1 VSGGNGRVNLPP
13 LFHCLTP
20 VFHADAEPVTTDDDA
35 TVTDDDCATATS
47 RGDDDDCSTNSVW
60 SPPPLFHGDDVEG
73 YDVCSAV
80 AKLINSDRAQGMDA
94 CPRTEPLML
103 IASYMDEHGVY
114 DDASLFEVML
124 TLAPPDNSSAMSVAG
139 LPNLCHAVFF
149 STYVKQTA
157 PQTLPRVEP
166 WTSILNQCLPN
177 PCRPRALVPNL
188 VRALGGRVENI
199 ESHAARD
206 VVLRVL
212 FGGLLGVYPSAQ
224 SRPAVRDKLKMYA
237 AFALLP
243 PDNAALTRFMERR
256 SRFVLMA
263 FREYLFFLVQQLPAL
278 HDYLCKAYY
287 WQDLERVGTQA
298 MDLIRT
304 HMTGLRRDFLL
315 DDNLWDRAETIAH
328 IKHQETLKSCYRSPE
343 HEFHEMALEA
353 FEQMTRANRD
363 YFPVPTETQ
372 WYQAF
377 AYVFRAARA
386 TMRPRHRHA
395 EKVQGAM
402 RVRKRRNTQVK
413 VEAGPDM
420 QRRMRSPANASALV
434 YDSLRAN
441 SNGTSEN
448 TRDKDGDG
456 DSGGDDDNST
466 NEPFKRMLTDV
477 CRWGGVSDTTC
488 HRVHKTRYDFET
500 HTHLTGFRNLLPIL
514 FEEAREDYNALYAFF
529 SACSYRLCFKWAA
542 LPSSWADAQ
551 LKALGGNAVLG
562 THFVCPKCREISTE
576 PVTFPEGQNATAR
589 RESMYPQDIC
599 IRMQGHDTS
608 LRHAR
613 RGLRRHDQT
622 RKRHVKNDRRI
633 SSVRKHIDPIEVCY
647 DIPVLRINLVGRLFL
662 TKRDGWITLCV
673 DCGAVVKWSHQGVG
687 PRGPTCGCFLSA
699 GGLGDSLSKRQQLS
713 ARVASST
720 SNKKKKSEALAPE
733 LTAFE
738 LMHSSATAPVICGI
752 CENATASYISQMFLT
767 DDGVRRVFVCNAH
780 NTSWMDLV
788 EDAVPVFEDVK
799 AAVLRRIEARRL
811 RLGGNTYTF

>member
-1 VSGGNGRVNLPP
+1 MSGGDGRVNLPP
-13 LFHCLTP
+13 LFHCLAP
-20 VFHADAEPVTTDDDA
+20 KFNDDPVTTSSATDA
-35 TVTDDDCATATS
+35 VDTVTTDANLTTD
-47 RGDDDDCSTNSVW
+47 GSVDAAW
-60 SPPPLFHGDDVEG
+60 LPPPLFRDNVNG
-73 YDVCSAV
+73 YDLCGVV
-80 AKLINSDRAQGMDA
+80 ARLINNDKGQGVEA
-94 CPRTEPLML
+94 CPQTEPLML
-103 IASYMDEHGVY
+103 IASYMDEYGVY
-114 DDASLFEVML
+114 DDESLFQVML

-149 STYVKQTA
+149 STYIKQTV

-166 WTSILNQCLPN
+166 WTNILNQCLPN

-188 VRALGGRVENI
+188 VKGVEGHVEGI
-199 ESHAARD
+199 EAHAARD

-224 SRPAVRDKLKMYA
+224 CRPAVRDKLKMYA

-243 PDNAALTRFMERR
+243 PDNAALCRFMKKR

-278 HDYLCKAYY
+278 HGYLCKSYY
-287 WQDLERVGTQA
+287 WEELERVGTRA
-298 MDLIRT
+298 MDTIRT
-304 HMTGLRRDFLL
+304 HMAGLKREFLL
-315 DDNLWDRAETIAH
+315 DDDLWDRAETVAH
-328 IKHQETLKSCYRSPE
+328 IKHQDTLKSCYRSPE

-353 FEQMTRANRD
+353 FEQMTRTDRD
-363 YFPVPTETQ
+363 YFPVPTESQ
-372 WYQAF
+372 WYQAY
-377 AYVFRAARA
+377 AYVFRASRA
-386 TMRPRHRHA
+386 TIRPRHQHPD
-395 EKVQGAM
+395 KVEGAM

-413 VEAGPDM
+413 VMAGPDM
-420 QRRMRSPANASALV
+420 HRRMRAPANASAAV
-434 YDSLRAN
+434 YDLQPPEGEQASAGDEDETDDQHRAADA
-441 SNGTSEN
+441 
-448 TRDKDGDG
+448 DKF
-456 DSGGDDDNST
+456 
-466 NEPFKRMLTDV
+466 EPFKRMLTDV
-477 CRWGGVSDTTC
+477 CRWGGVSELTC
-488 HRVHKTRYDFET
+488 HRVHKTRFDFET

-514 FEEAREDYNALYAFF
+514 FEESREDYNALYAFF

-542 LPSSWADAQ
+542 LPVSWGEAQ
-551 LKALGGNAVLG
+551 LKALGGNPVLG

-608 LRHAR
+608 LRHAK

-622 RKRHVKNDRRI
+622 RKRHVKNDPRT

-647 DIPVLRINLVGRLFL
+647 DIPVLRVNLVGRLFL

-673 DCGAVVKWSHQGVG
+673 DCGAVVRWSHQGVG

-699 GGLGDSLSKRQQLS
+699 PLTGTSSRGIRRSSSSNGTAAPPAV
-713 ARVASST
+713 ART
-720 SNKKKKSEALAPE
+720 KKSRTPIAPE

-738 LMHSSATAPVICGI
+738 LLHSSATAPVMCGI
-752 CENATASYISQMFLT
+752 CEKPTASYISQMFLAH
-767 DDGVRRVFVCNAH
+767 DGVRRIFVCNAH
-780 NTSWMDLV
+780 NTSWMDLI
-788 EDAVPVFEDVK
+788 EDALPVFEDVK